1 MSEAQS
7 DVAVVDW
14 EGQIDS
20 CPNFTKIDQSAKFMA
35 WRKRRKRYSAHD
47 YSSLRGAE
55 KSLPWNYRNKE
66 KEVQKVIEIW

>member
-20 CPNFTKIDQSAKFMA
+20 CPNFRKIDQSANCMA
-35 WRKRRKRYSAHD
+35 CWKRRKRYSAHD
-47 YSSLRGAE
+47 HSSLEGAE
-55 KSLPWNYRNKE
+55 KSLPWNCRNKD
-66 KEVQKVIEIW
+66 KEVHKVIEIW